1 MGSNP
6 TVEANQGD
14 VMETLM
20 LIGASLAVILFVLF
34 LISILKRGVEDIK
47 WFWETGDYLWC
58 LNILTVCFLVIV
70 LTSMLL
76 LFIYDKLIL

>member
-1 MGSNP
+1 
-6 TVEANQGD
+6 VEANQGD